1 MCTKGTNLC
10 VGFILN
16 NPFNS
21 AITDYFVNQMAFS
34 RHAWLKGLKK
44 QTEDHYALPH
54 SFTRYNFSLLVHR
67 LFVYSSKATS
77 CSVDGTGGGV
87 GGSHMLG
94 YVQSQHSEKGL
105 RPCPYEVWRQ
115 RGEKIWLPKKPT
127 EVRPALWH
135 WSLLLKLQCSFVLF
149 LTVTHS
155 VVFWV
160 FKSSRFKT
168 VLE

>member
-77 CSVDGTGGGV
+77 CSVDGV
-87 GGSHMLG
+87 GDWGRGPTCSDMFKASIQRRGSDPVPMKFG
-94 YVQSQHSEKGL
+94 DREGKRSGSQRNQLKSGQHCGI
-105 RPCPYEVWRQ
+105 EV
-115 RGEKIWLPKKPT
+115 
-127 EVRPALWH
+127 
-135 WSLLLKLQCSFVLF
+135 CF
-149 LTVTHS
+149 
-155 VVFWV
+155 
-160 FKSSRFKT
+160 
-168 VLE
+168 